1 MLSAMYSQIKKLPNL
16 NSRVII
22 K

>member
-16 NSRVII
+16 NGPVII

>member
-1 MLSAMYSQIKKLPNL
+1 MYSQIKKLPNL